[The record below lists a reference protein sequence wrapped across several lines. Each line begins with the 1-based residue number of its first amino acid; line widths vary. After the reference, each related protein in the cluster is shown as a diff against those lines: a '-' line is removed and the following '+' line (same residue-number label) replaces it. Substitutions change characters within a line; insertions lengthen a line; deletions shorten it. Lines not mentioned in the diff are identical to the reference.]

1 MIDAGTGTG
10 AAIKAIVPFGV
21 KGIVNRLKGLKED
34 FRTRKELNEYYAHV
48 KSPSKP
54 DTILKKIEEKYLT
67 IRTLAFPERLVSI
80 KDIYHPLKVYFPDR
94 GITHEVDDKQ
104 LFFLDKLVVVVGV
117 AGQGKTTTIR
127 KLIHKELYKGE
138 EGRIPV
144 MISMREI
151 DWNETD
157 LDIFKVISRGLREI
171 GIVINH
177 AAIETCMVKKS
188 FLLCF
193 DGFDEV
199 PLNQRQ
205 SALRMLLKGYTY
217 TRNPLIVTSRPNT
230 EITTEMGNIE
240 IVKLK
245 NIEPDD
251 VVKIITKNKNLD
263 NSYKE
268 LLIRSY
274 KENNEIKGVIV
285 TPILVDIFTVVY
297 GRVQIT
303 PKNIVEFYEE
313 LYYGLTDKHD
323 RFKQLER
330 DKKSKLNN
338 LNLLKVL
345 TRVSFHTSISL
356 DSHSFSYS
364 KGVEIFKESLD
375 KLEYQDDPRHVLQDV
390 VDRTSLIINDGDQYS
405 YLHKSIMEF
414 YSAKFIATRSN
425 DAKKEIYKYISDN
438 YSYKFENVLRF
449 LKELDPCY
457 FYECFVIYQVEL
469 SGLLDLFE
477 LEKIH
482 KNVAMF
488 MNFPLSILYEKSNE
502 YTHVRVKDYNF
513 PNTINAS
520 FRLASVFQVLDLFEL
535 VRTPSIIQSIQDCA
549 FSSNVSFLNQL
560 VKKGKCLHSENYF
573 TEAQSN
579 SYIEDMNYQSTY
591 DLLIDEYYECIG
603 KVEASSMNKSIKS
616 IIDTMYKKLNDLK
629 LERDKEND
637 INDLLSKY

>member
-1 MIDAGTGTG
+1 MIDAGAGYG
-10 AAIKAIVPFGV
+10 LKAIVPYGV
-21 KGIVNRLKGLKED
+21 KGIVKRLQGLRED
-34 FRTRKELNEYYAHV
+34 FRTKKELNEYYAHV

-54 DTILKKIEEKYLT
+54 DTILKKIEEKYLK
-67 IRTLAFPERLVSI
+67 IRTLAFPEKLVSI

-94 GITHEVDDKQ
+94 DVTHVVDDKQ

-127 KLIHKELYKGE
+127 KLIYKELYKGE
-138 EGRIPV
+138 EGKIPV

-151 DWNETD
+151 NWNEKE
-157 LDIFKVISRGLREI
+157 LDIFKVVSRGLREI
-171 GIVINH
+171 GININH
-177 AAIETCMVKKS
+177 AAIEACMVKKS

-199 PLNQRQ
+199 PLSQRQ
-205 SALRMLLKGYTY
+205 SALRMLIKGYTY

-230 EITTEMGNIE
+230 EITTEMGNTE

-245 NIEPDD
+245 NLESDD

-274 KENNEIKGVIV
+274 EENTEIKGVIV

-330 DKKSKLNN
+330 DKKCKLNN

-345 TRVSFHTSISL
+345 VRVSFHTSISL
-356 DSHSFSYS
+356 DSHSFSHP
-364 KGVEIFKESLD
+364 KGIEIFRESLD
-375 KLEYQDDPRHVLQDV
+375 KLDYQDDPRHVLQDV

-405 YLHKSIMEF
+405 FLHKSIMEF
-414 YSAKFIATRSN
+414 YSAKFIATRSY

-438 YSYKFENVLRF
+438 YNYKFENVLRF
-449 LKELDPCY
+449 LKELDPCC
-457 FYECFVIYQVEL
+457 FYEYFVIYQVES
-469 SGLLDLFE
+469 SGLLDCFE
-477 LEKIH
+477 LEKIQ
-482 KNVAMF
+482 KNIAIF
-488 MNFPLSILYEKSNE
+488 MGFPLSIIYEKSND
-502 YTHVRVKDYNF
+502 YKHVRINDDNF
-513 PNTINAS
+513 SNKLNAS
-520 FRLASVFQVLDLFEL
+520 SRLASVFQVLDLYKL
-535 VRTPSIIQSIQDCA
+535 VRIPSIIHSIQDSA
-549 FSSNVSFLNQL
+549 ISNNVSFLNEL
-560 VKKGKCLHSENYF
+560 VTKGKCLYSELDF
-573 TEAQSN
+573 IEEQSS
-579 SYIEDMNYQSTY
+579 SYIEDMNFQSTY
-591 DLLIDEYYECIG
+591 NLLIDECYECIG
-603 KVEASSMNKSIKS
+603 KVETASMNKSIKS
-616 IIDTMYKKLNDLK
+616 IINKMYLKLNELK
-629 LERDKEND
+629 VERDQEND